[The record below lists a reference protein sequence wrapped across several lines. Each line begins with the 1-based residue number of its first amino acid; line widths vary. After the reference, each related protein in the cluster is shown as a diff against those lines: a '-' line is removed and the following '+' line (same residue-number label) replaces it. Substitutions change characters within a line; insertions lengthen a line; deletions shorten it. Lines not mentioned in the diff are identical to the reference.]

1 MITKQEVQHI
11 AKLAR
16 LGLTEK
22 EIEKFQKDLSSIL
35 NYVEKLKEV
44 DISEIK
50 PTSHSLRIENVMR
63 IDEARAVD
71 PEIRKKILDLAP
83 ETKEE
88 YLKVKS
94 IL

>member
-1 MITKQEVQHI
+1 MITREEIQHI

-16 LGLTEK
+16 LGLSEK
-22 EIEKFQKDLSSIL
+22 EIAKYQKDLSSIL

-63 IDEARAVD
+63 IDEARAAD